1 MPPTKT
7 SSFAFKPAQ
16 PQYDL
21 ATILGLGAALLVIG
35 LTLILGGHYK
45 VFFDLPS
52 FIIVFGGTF
61 AITMT
66 ATSWNDFVNTLGVVK
81 TTFFSSH
88 IEQRQYVKQLLDL
101 SMMARQRGLIA
112 MQQYEAA
119 LRSDP
124 YLMRAI
130 RMVADGI
137 KPTDMEQLLKQ
148 EIDTS
153 VHRQEQAVSIL
164 RRAAEISPAMGLIGT
179 LVGLVQ
185 MLSRLEDPSTIGPAM
200 ALALLTTFYGALL
213 GTVFLTPLA
222 TKLEKR
228 TDDEV
233 TQKVLVLSATLSMA
247 RQENPRH
254 LEAQLNTL
262 LAPKNRIIYFEE

>member
-1 MPPTKT
+1 MAPPNKT
-7 SSFAFKPAQ
+7 NFAFKPAQ

-21 ATILGLGAALLVIG
+21 ATILGLGAALLVIA

-45 VFFDLPS
+45 TFLDLPS
-52 FIIVFGGTF
+52 FLIVFGGTF

-66 ATSWNDFVNTLGVVK
+66 ATTWHDFVNTLGVVK
-81 TTFFSSH
+81 TTFFATH
-88 IEQRQYVKQLLDL
+88 IEQRLYVKQLLDL
-101 SMMARQRGLIA
+101 SMMARQRGVIA
-112 MQQYEAA
+112 MQQYESA

-130 RMVADGI
+130 RMVADTM
-137 KPTDMEQLLKQ
+137 KPDDMEQLLKQ

-164 RRAAEISPAMGLIGT
+164 RRAAEIAPAMGLIGT

-185 MLSRLEDPSTIGPAM
+185 MLSKLEDPSTIGPSM

-213 GTVFLTPLA
+213 GTVILTPLA

-228 TDDEV
+228 TDEEV
-233 TQKVLVLSATLSMA
+233 TQKVLVLSAAMSMA

-254 LEAQLNTL
+254 LENQLNTL